1 LKKDPLTLILF
12 DLDDTLLGNEVNNF
26 IPAYLQSLAK
36 RMASVADPTELT
48 KTLLMATRQM
58 VDNLDPSQT
67 LEDRFDAVF
76 YPTLG
81 LLRQEV
87 QSIIDSFYE
96 IDFPR
101 LKGLTQY
108 LPNSVKV
115 VEQVMARGD
124 RVAIATNPLFPSTAI
139 LQRLS
144 WAGFPNA
151 QALFELIPSYHTF
164 HFAKPNPA
172 FFAEFLA
179 QLGWPTIPVVMVGND
194 IEMDI
199 GAACQLGMPVFW
211 IANGEAAKWNGEGDV
226 PPHGNITDL
235 IPWLETI
242 SPQPIQKSC
251 NTPCALLAVLRSTPA
266 ALDTIYRQ
274 QTTNCDSRT
283 GLQAGSLDEVIC
295 HLRDMDRE
303 DNLPR
308 LQNIISEQSPTRWHN
323 EISTNIYKYSQEEG
337 FQALKDFT
345 KTRIEILQLLED
357 LPSDRWECSVQYKHS
372 GSIQLRDIVNYI
384 AGHDILHIQQVFKH
398 V

>member
-1 LKKDPLTLILF
+1 LTLILF

-48 KTLLMATRQM
+48 KTLLKATRQM

-151 QALFELIPSYHTF
+151 QTLFELIPSYHTF

-251 NTPCALLAVLRSTPA
+251 NSPCALLAVLRSTPA

-274 QTTNCDSRT
+274 QTTNCDCRT
-283 GLQAGSLDEVIC
+283 GLQAGSLDEVMC

-303 DNLPR
+303 DNLPH
-308 LQNIISEQSPTRWHN
+308 LQKIISEQSPTRWHN

-357 LPSDRWECSVQYKHS
+357 LPSDRWECSVQDTHS
-372 GSIQLRDIVNYI
+372 GSIQLRDIVNNI